1 MFQNLSKCV
10 LASLNPIK
18 AIKSDMDP
26 SIPTSPPQYI
36 TTQAGVNYNRHLLG
50 TNKCEMKFVPY
61 LCILLQ
67 HSQRHISKITF
78 CQSAWI
84 VLEQIPASS
93 IAFANNQ
100 A

>member
-26 SIPTSPPQYI
+26 SIATSPPQYI
-36 TTQAGVNYNRHLLG
+36 TTQASVNYNRHLLG

-61 LCILLQ
+61 LCILCSTRKDTSAKLLFA
-67 HSQRHISKITF
+67 SKHG
-78 CQSAWI
+78 
-84 VLEQIPASS
+84 
-93 IAFANNQ
+93 
-100 A
+100 